1 MRYTIVMYRST
12 HNGYEVEWTENTN
25 TYSRIMYD
33 GVRFHDVIAKFSNV
47 TLTLKISAKVSPYSY
62 GGKHPQHPS
71 LLTFEITKELLEDF
85 GVNIL
90 DSKTVKDESFI
101 PNVIKVTSNMRF
113 WHPKMV
119 NEIYTQNNTS
129 TPINTRYPKAYYN
142 DQFFDTTKFG
152 TIQDTDY
159 KEQLKIKDELIED
172 LRMEIQDL
180 KDEIEM
186 LKALEQE
193 C

>member
-1 MRYTIVMYRST
+1 MYRST
-12 HNGYEVEWTENTN
+12 YNGYEVEWTENTS

-33 GVRFHDVIAKFSNV
+33 GVQFHDVIAKFSNV
-47 TLTLKISAKVSPYSY
+47 TLTLKVSAKVTPYSSV
-62 GGKHPQHPS
+62 GKQQQHPV

-90 DSKTVKDESFI
+90 DYKTVKDESFI
-101 PNVIKVTSNMRF
+101 PNVIKVTSNMGF

-119 NEIYTQNNTS
+119 NAIHTQNTTS

-142 DQFFDTTKFG
+142 DQFFDTTKFD
-152 TIQDTDY
+152 TTQDTDY

-180 KDEIEM
+180 KDEIET
-186 LKALEQE
+186 LKAIALDA
-193 C
+193 

>member
-1 MRYTIVMYRST
+1 MYRST
-12 HNGYEVEWTENTN
+12 YNGYEVEWTENTS

-33 GVRFHDVIAKFSNV
+33 GVQFHDVIAKFSNV
-47 TLTLKISAKVSPYSY
+47 TLTLKVSAKVTPYSSV
-62 GGKHPQHPS
+62 GKQQQHPV

-90 DSKTVKDESFI
+90 DYKTVKDESFI
-101 PNVIKVTSNMRF
+101 PNVIKVTSNMGF

-119 NEIYTQNNTS
+119 NAIHTQNTTS

-142 DQFFDTTKFG
+142 DQFFDTTKFD
-152 TIQDTDY
+152 TTQDTDY

-186 LKALEQE
+186 LKALGQE